1 MITTEKFESQWVFLV
16 FWYRICLNY
25 LLKIQEISPG
35 FVETEIIEAG
45 GSAST
50 GENWLDN
57 QGFPY
62 LKDVDVAQTV
72 EFLLMTPYAVN
83 ITEIII
89 KPTGE
94 KFWNLTEN

>member
-1 MITTEKFESQWVFLV
+1 MK
-16 FWYRICLNY
+16 
-25 LLKIQEISPG
+25 EISPG

-45 GSAST
+45 GNAVI

-57 QGFPY
+57 QGFPH
-62 LKDVDVAQTV
+62 LEDVDVAQAV
-72 EFLLMTPYAVN
+72 EFLLTTPYAVN

-94 KFWNLTEN
+94 KF